1 MELIA
6 AGIFADGTVRYK
18 YGSINSIT
26 DPLQLPTRSM
36 QEQGRRCQSAANQML
51 AMAYE
56 DSINGGARIG
66 SSADRGLIG
75 LYPFP
80 CAKWL

>member
-26 DPLQLPTRSM
+26 DPLQLPTGQCKSR
-36 QEQGRRCQSAANQML
+36 GAAANQL
-51 AMAYE
+51 P
-56 DSINGGARIG
+56 IKCWRWLTRI
-66 SSADRGLIG
+66 R
-75 LYPFP
+75 
-80 CAKWL
+80 